1 MSSTLFVVDREVVQD
16 SFRQWQTEQS
26 LLDAQLAE
34 SVSALDAYQSHLDAW
49 QQELAR
55 EREELRQLRA
65 ALERDCAAT
74 GIHDDQ
80 WEQCNQEL
88 NDTRQKVASLTT
100 ALLARTEELRELDRQ
115 RGDTQTEL
123 ALVRARE
130 RELTAAITAQQQSSE
145 AQRRQW
151 ESELAQLRLE
161 LGRAVEHSATGV
173 EAYHGEPSKNGH
185 SKPEPRATASPVL
198 GSVMEQFGKL
208 RQQRSMNRPNQPK
221 PR

>member
-34 SVSALDAYQSHLDAW
+34 SVAALDAYQSHLDGW
-49 QQELAR
+49 QEELAR
-55 EREELRQLRA
+55 EREELREMRA
-65 ALERDCAAT
+65 ALERERVAA
-74 GIHDDQ
+74 GSHHDQ
-80 WEQCNQEL
+80 WEQYNQEL
-88 NDTRQKVASLTT
+88 IDAREKVTSLTS
-100 ALLARTEELRELDRQ
+100 ALLARTEELRELDRE

-130 RELTAAITAQQQSSE
+130 RELTAALTTQQQTSE
-145 AQRRQW
+145 AQKRQW

-161 LGRAVEHSATGV
+161 LGRASEHSAV
-173 EAYHGEPSKNGH
+173 SDHYHAEPSRIGH
-185 SKPEPRATASPVL
+185 AKPEPRATASPVL